1 MSDSVKHASLLY
13 SSIKY
18 SGKNIV
24 TQSSNRPIVANI
36 RILWEWLTAKNV
48 LVYFTV
54 VSITAEKVLKK
65 IPPKDQ
71 LLTNIR
77 LIWISCSQELGIR
90 H

>member
-1 MSDSVKHASLLY
+1 VSDSVKHASLLY

-36 RILWEWLTAKNV
+36 RLLWKWMTARNV

-54 VSITAEKVLKK
+54 VSIKAEKVLKQ

-71 LLTNIR
+71 WLTNIR
-77 LIWISCSQELGIR
+77 LIWINCSQTLGIR
-90 H
+90 